1 MATTKSRLLTVALS
15 LAVAISGIFSAV
27 FYTAPT
33 VKADGESAKEI
44 LPVAKYEF
52 KDENNI
58 GKDSMG
64 NFDLTFRNEWKADGT
79 GPLLNEFTM
88 LEGGGIS
95 FDKKLCLA
103 ADIGDKDVVANT
115 SALTLVAVVK
125 ASTSASNWGHIA
137 GVGYLNNAGK
147 SLSIA
152 SLADSAVSQ
161 IGAYSANSDYSG
173 IWNQCTVVRETEN
186 FHTVILSAQ
195 PGGKFSIFVDGALID
210 DSKTLAAD
218 WSAHSGNHSFS
229 IGGEFNGNGAWT
241 TAASLKNVT
250 VYNFAMSETA
260 ATAYY
265 TNGKVT
271 ADDLSGVKT
280 ATKAEIAFEG
290 DATNVALNMAMTTDE
305 MFAALNPA
313 TATLTLTDE
322 TTATANVKWTK
333 VVKEEDKYYA
343 VGTLETGKLGI
354 VDLVGEVNY
363 ELSVA
368 SVKAIGEPVFA
379 DGVATEQLKDS
390 MTQAEML
397 EKLNQATVTVTLSD
411 ESTVDVTV
419 TFTKIEANLGEYTAY
434 GDVVVNGTTVA
445 TASVKLNVEQTNEGI
460 AKELVPVAKWTF
472 DTEETKLQDSM
483 GKYTL
488 QNGAISDGDRENKPT
503 GTGTV
508 QNGMLYVDGTDM
520 LTLPELNDVSENIYN
535 GFTLNFQVKQD
546 GDISGRPNPGEPGKP
561 AGEWAAPVSFSFND
575 WVATTYCRFLV
586 ATSGGGD
593 MLRFNAHNITLDDKG
608 ASAAYWGPA
617 VVDHIAD
624 KMHNITLSIRP
635 GEYAKVYA
643 DGVEVISLPCPE
655 GWNLKHQN
663 MQFAIGGECVW
674 GNGYDYFKGWIDNV
688 SIYNFAMS
696 ESQVGAYWQKGKVT
710 VGDMTGDIITEVDSV
725 PHFEQE
731 GVYVNEKGLNDTLT
745 ATQFVDRLLPATVNA
760 KFDGVD
766 AEGNA
771 KTVALAVAWKTV
783 KLESDGKYY
792 AIGEVD
798 ATNLGYATLLTGK
811 TQVRQEVTVEKR
823 DRKITVDPDIEN
835 GTVTVDKTAAKL
847 NEQVKVTVKANDGY
861 VLKELTVG
869 DVAVEVGEDGT
880 YTFTVTGNRE
890 VKISATFEEEQQ
902 PESGC
907 GSCNSSVFAS
917 SGLVVLAMAAAVI
930 LKKKKDN

>member
-1 MATTKSRLLTVALS
+1 
-15 LAVAISGIFSAV
+15 
-27 FYTAPT
+27 
-33 VKADGESAKEI
+33 
-44 LPVAKYEF
+44 
-52 KDENNI
+52 
-58 GKDSMG
+58 
-64 NFDLTFRNEWKADGT
+64 
-79 GPLLNEFTM
+79 
-88 LEGGGIS
+88 
-95 FDKKLCLA
+95 
-103 ADIGDKDVVANT
+103 
-115 SALTLVAVVK
+115 
-125 ASTSASNWGHIA
+125 
-137 GVGYLNNAGK
+137 
-147 SLSIA
+147 
-152 SLADSAVSQ
+152 
-161 IGAYSANSDYSG
+161 
-173 IWNQCTVVRETEN
+173 
-186 FHTVILSAQ
+186 
-195 PGGKFSIFVDGALID
+195 
-210 DSKTLAAD
+210 
-218 WSAHSGNHSFS
+218 
-229 IGGEFNGNGAWT
+229 
-241 TAASLKNVT
+241 
-250 VYNFAMSETA
+250 
-260 ATAYY
+260 
-265 TNGKVT
+265 
-271 ADDLSGVKT
+271 
-280 ATKAEIAFEG
+280 
-290 DATNVALNMAMTTDE
+290 
-305 MFAALNPA
+305 
-313 TATLTLTDE
+313 
-322 TTATANVKWTK
+322 
-333 VVKEEDKYYA
+333 
-343 VGTLETGKLGI
+343 
-354 VDLVGEVNY
+354 
-363 ELSVA
+363 
-368 SVKAIGEPVFA
+368 
-379 DGVATEQLKDS
+379 
-390 MTQAEML
+390 
-397 EKLNQATVTVTLSD
+397 
-411 ESTVDVTV
+411 
-419 TFTKIEANLGEYTAY
+419 
-434 GDVVVNGTTVA
+434 
-445 TASVKLNVEQTNEGI
+445 
-460 AKELVPVAKWTF
+460 
-472 DTEETKLQDSM
+472 M

-488 QNGAISDGDRENKPT
+488 QHGAISDGDRKNKPT

-546 GDISGRPNPGEPGKP
+546 GDISGRPNPGAPGKP

-617 VVDHIAD
+617 VINHIAD
-624 KMHNITLSIRP
+624 KMHNVTLSIRP
-635 GEYAKVYA
+635 GAYAKVYA

-655 GWNLKHQN
+655 GWNLNHQN

-710 VGDMTGDIITEVDSV
+710 VGDMAGDIITEVDSV

-760 KFDGVD
+760 KFDGTD

-792 AIGEVD
+792 AVGEVD
-798 ATNLGYATLLTGK
+798 ATNLGYATLLTG
-811 TQVRQEVTVEKR
+811 TTEVRQEVTVEKR

-861 VLKELTVG
+861 ALKELTVG

-890 VKISATFEEEQQ
+890 VKISATFEEVKKED
-902 PESGC
+902 G
-907 GSCNSSVFAS
+907 GCNSSVLAS

>member
-64 NFDLTFRNEWKADGT
+64 NFDLTFRNEWAPGTT

-95 FDKKLCLA
+95 FDKKFCIA

-125 ASTSASNWGHIA
+125 ASTSASAWGHIA
-137 GVGYLNNAGK
+137 GVGYLNSAGK

-152 SLADSAVSQ
+152 SLADGAVSQ
-161 IGAYSANSDYSG
+161 IGAYSANSDYNG
-173 IWNQCTVVRETEN
+173 FWNQCTVVRETEN

-195 PGGKFSIFVDGALID
+195 PGGKLSVFVDGTLID

-218 WSAHSGNHSFS
+218 WTAKSENHSFS
-229 IGGEFNGNGAWT
+229 IGGEFNGNGAYT
-241 TAASLKNVT
+241 TSASLKNVT

-265 TNGKVT
+265 NNGKVT
-271 ADDLSGVKT
+271 AADLSGVKT

-290 DATNVALNMAMTTDE
+290 DATKVALNMAMTTDE

-313 TATLTLTDE
+313 TATLALTDE

-333 VVKEEDKYYA
+333 VVKEEGKYYA

-363 ELSVA
+363 ELSV
-368 SVKAIGEPVFA
+368 
-379 DGVATEQLKDS
+379 
-390 MTQAEML
+390 
-397 EKLNQATVTVTLSD
+397 
-411 ESTVDVTV
+411 
-419 TFTKIEANLGEYTAY
+419 
-434 GDVVVNGTTVA
+434 
-445 TASVKLNVEQTNEGI
+445 ASVKLNVEQTNEGI

-546 GDISGRPNPGEPGKP
+546 GDISGRPNPGE
-561 AGEWAAPVSFSFND
+561 WAAPVSFSFND

-593 MLRFNAHNITLDDKG
+593 TLRFNAHNITLDDKG

-617 VVDHIAD
+617 VIDHIAD
-624 KMHNITLSIRP
+624 KMHNVTLSIRP
-635 GEYAKVYA
+635 GAYAKVYA

-655 GWNLKHQN
+655 GWNLNHQN

-710 VGDMTGDIITEVDSV
+710 VGDMAGDIITEVDSV

-760 KFDGVD
+760 KFDGTD

-792 AIGEVD
+792 AVGEVD

-847 NEQVKVTVKANDGY
+847 NEQVTVTVKANDGY
-861 VLKELTVG
+861 ALKELTVG

-890 VKISATFEEEQQ
+890 VKISATFEEVQQ

-917 SGLVVLAMAAAVI
+917 SGLAVLAMAAAVI